1 MKITKALLVRKH
13 ACRGQVD
20 LFAEL
25 FPEGVVITESIC
37 LAHAAEFDWDWAAR
51 KLLRPPARKACVEAM
66 APARKACDEAYALA
80 REAYALA
87 WKPYKDVCATAR
99 KACWEAR
106 VLARKTCDEACAPAR
121 KACDEACA
129 LAFARAA
136 EGGAE

>member
-1 MKITKALLVRKH
+1 MKITKALLISKH

-37 LAHAAEFDWDWAAR
+37 LAHATEFDWDWAAR
-51 KLLRPPARKACVEAM
+51 KLLRPPAREACDEAM
-66 APARKACDEAYALA
+66 APARKARDEAYALA
-80 REAYALA
+80 REARVLA
-87 WKPYKDVCATAR
+87 WKT
-99 KACWEAR
+99 
-106 VLARKTCDEACAPAR
+106 
-121 KACDEACA
+121 CDEACA

>member
-1 MKITKALLVRKH
+1 MKITKALLIRKH

-37 LAHAAEFDWDWAAR
+37 LAHATEFDWDWAAR
-51 KLLRPPARKACVEAM
+51 KLLRPPARKAC
-66 APARKACDEAYALA
+66 DEAHALA
-80 REAYALA
+80 Q
-87 WKPYKDVCATAR
+87 
-99 KACWEAR
+99 KA
-106 VLARKTCDEACAPAR
+106 CDEACAPAW
-121 KACDEACA
+121 KACDEARVLAWKACDEACALAQKACNEACA

>member
-1 MKITKALLVRKH
+1 MKITKALLIRKH

-37 LAHAAEFDWDWAAR
+37 LAHATEFDWDWAAR
-51 KLLRPPARKACVEAM
+51 KLLRPPAWKACDEAM
-66 APARKACDEAYALA
+66 ALARKACDEAYALA
-80 REAYALA
+80 WKAY
-87 WKPYKDVCATAR
+87 DEATA
-99 KACWEAR
+99 
-106 VLARKTCDEACAPAR
+106 LARKTCDEACAPAW
-121 KACDEACA
+121 KARGEAMA

>member
-1 MKITKALLVRKH
+1 MKITKALLIHKH

-51 KLLRPPARKACVEAM
+51 KLLQPPAREACDEAM
-66 APARKACDEAYALA
+66 APARKACIEAMAPAWKAYVEAY
-80 REAYALA
+80 
-87 WKPYKDVCATAR
+87 
-99 KACWEAR
+99 
-106 VLARKTCDEACAPAR
+106 
-121 KACDEACA
+121 A

>member
-1 MKITKALLVRKH
+1 MKITKALLIRKH

-37 LAHAAEFDWDWAAR
+37 LAHATEFDWDWAAR

-66 APARKACDEAYALA
+66 APARKARDEAYALARKARDEAYALA

-87 WKPYKDVCATAR
+87 WKPYKD
-99 KACWEAR
+99 ACVIAQ
-106 VLARKTCDEACAPAR
+106 

>member
-1 MKITKALLVRKH
+1 MKITKALLISKH

-51 KLLRPPARKACVEAM
+51 KLLRPPAREACDEAM
-66 APARKACDEAYALA
+66 ALAWKACDEACAP
-80 REAYALA
+80 A
-87 WKPYKDVCATAR
+87 W

-106 VLARKTCDEACAPAR
+106 VLARKTCDEAWAPAR

-136 EGGAE
+136 EGDAE

>member
-1 MKITKALLVRKH
+1 MKITKALLISKH

-37 LAHAAEFDWDWAAR
+37 LAHATEFDWDWAAR

-66 APARKACDEAYALA
+66 APARKACVESMAPAWKAYVEAY
-80 REAYALA
+80 
-87 WKPYKDVCATAR
+87 
-99 KACWEAR
+99 
-106 VLARKTCDEACAPAR
+106 
-121 KACDEACA
+121 A

>member
-1 MKITKALLVRKH
+1 MKITKALLISKH

-37 LAHAAEFDWDWAAR
+37 LAHATEFDWDWAAK
-51 KLLRPPARKACVEAM
+51 KLLRPPARKACDEAM
-66 APARKACDEAYALA
+66 
-80 REAYALA
+80 
-87 WKPYKDVCATAR
+87 
-99 KACWEAR
+99 
-106 VLARKTCDEACAPAR
+106 APAR

-136 EGGAE
+136 EGDAARRASVYRIKRELEVAP

>member
-1 MKITKALLVRKH
+1 MKITKALLISKH

-37 LAHAAEFDWDWAAR
+37 LAHATEFDWDWAAR
-51 KLLRPPARKACVEAM
+51 KLLRPPAREACDEAM
-66 APARKACDEAYALA
+66 APVRKARDEAYALA

-106 VLARKTCDEACAPAR
+106 VLARTTCDEACVIAR

>member
-1 MKITKALLVRKH
+1 MKITKALLISKH

-51 KLLRPPARKACVEAM
+51 KLLRPPAWKACDEAV
-66 APARKACDEAYALA
+66 ALARKACDEAYALA
-80 REAYALA
+80 R
-87 WKPYKDVCATAR
+87 
-99 KACWEAR
+99 KA
-106 VLARKTCDEACAPAR
+106 CDEACALAQ
-121 KACDEACA
+121 KACNEACA

>member
-1 MKITKALLVRKH
+1 MKITKALLIRKH

-37 LAHAAEFDWDWAAR
+37 LAHATEFDWDWAAK
-51 KLLRPPARKACVEAM
+51 KLLRPPARKACDEAM
-66 APARKACDEAYALA
+66 APAWKACVEAYELARKACDEA
-80 REAYALA
+80 
-87 WKPYKDVCATAR
+87 
-99 KACWEAR
+99 
-106 VLARKTCDEACAPAR
+106 CAPAQ
-121 KACDEACA
+121 KACNEACA

>member
-1 MKITKALLVRKH
+1 MKITKALLIRKH

-37 LAHAAEFDWDWAAR
+37 LAHATEFDWDWAAR

-66 APARKACDEAYALA
+66 APA
-80 REAYALA
+80 
-87 WKPYKDVCATAR
+87 W
-99 KACWEAR
+99 
-106 VLARKTCDEACAPAR
+106 

>member
-1 MKITKALLVRKH
+1 MKITKALLIRKH

-37 LAHAAEFDWDWAAR
+37 LAHATEFDWDWAAR
-51 KLLRPPARKACVEAM
+51 KLLRPPARKACDEAM
-66 APARKACDEAYALA
+66 APARKACVEVMAPAWKAYVEAY
-80 REAYALA
+80 
-87 WKPYKDVCATAR
+87 
-99 KACWEAR
+99 
-106 VLARKTCDEACAPAR
+106 
-121 KACDEACA
+121 A

>member
-1 MKITKALLVRKH
+1 MKITKALLICKH

-37 LAHAAEFDWDWAAR
+37 LAHATEFDWDWAAK
-51 KLLRPPARKACVEAM
+51 KLLRPPARKACDEAMAPARKACVEAM
-66 APARKACDEAYALA
+66 APAWKAYVEAY
-80 REAYALA
+80 
-87 WKPYKDVCATAR
+87 
-99 KACWEAR
+99 
-106 VLARKTCDEACAPAR
+106 
-121 KACDEACA
+121 A

>member
-1 MKITKALLVRKH
+1 MKITKALLIRKH

-51 KLLRPPARKACVEAM
+51 KLLRPPAWKACDEAC
-66 APARKACDEAYALA
+66 APAWKACDEAYALA
-80 REAYALA
+80 R
-87 WKPYKDVCATAR
+87 KTCD
-99 KACWEAR
+99 EAR
-106 VLARKTCDEACAPAR
+106 VLARKTCDEAYALAR

>member
-37 LAHAAEFDWDWAAR
+37 LAHATEFDWDWAAR

-66 APARKACDEAYALA
+66 APARKARDEAYALA

-106 VLARKTCDEACAPAR
+106 VLARKTCDEACVIAR

>member
-1 MKITKALLVRKH
+1 MKITKALLISKH

-37 LAHAAEFDWDWAAR
+37 LAHATEFDWDWAAR

-80 REAYALA
+80 WKAWDEACDELA
-87 WKPYKDVCATAR
+87 WKVCAEARAFAR
-99 KACWEAR
+99 KAW
-106 VLARKTCDEACAPAR
+106 
-121 KACDEACA
+121 DEACA

>member
-1 MKITKALLVRKH
+1 MKITKALLISKH

-37 LAHAAEFDWDWAAR
+37 LAHATEFDWDWAAK
-51 KLLRPPARKACVEAM
+51 KLLRPPAWKACDEAMAPARKACVEAM
-66 APARKACDEAYALA
+66 APAWKAYVEAY
-80 REAYALA
+80 
-87 WKPYKDVCATAR
+87 
-99 KACWEAR
+99 
-106 VLARKTCDEACAPAR
+106 
-121 KACDEACA
+121 A

>member
-1 MKITKALLVRKH
+1 MKITKALLISKH

-37 LAHAAEFDWDWAAR
+37 LAHATEFDWDWAAR

-80 REAYALA
+80 WKAWDEACDELARKACDEAYALA
-87 WKPYKDVCATAR
+87 WKVCAEARAFAR
-99 KACWEAR
+99 KAW
-106 VLARKTCDEACAPAR
+106 
-121 KACDEACA
+121 DEACA

>member
-1 MKITKALLVRKH
+1 MKITKALLIRKH

-37 LAHAAEFDWDWAAR
+37 LAHATEFDWDWAAR
-51 KLLRPPARKACVEAM
+51 KLLRPAARKACVEAM
-66 APARKACDEAYALA
+66 APARKACDEACAPA
-80 REAYALA
+80 WEACDEAYALA
-87 WKPYKDVCATAR
+87 WKAYKDVCVIAR
-99 KACWEAR
+99 KACVEAR
-106 VLARKTCDEACAPAR
+106 VLARKT
-121 KACDEACA
+121 CDEACA

>member
-25 FPEGVVITESIC
+25 FPKGVVITESIC
-37 LAHAAEFDWDWAAR
+37 LAHATEFDWDWAAR
-51 KLLRPPARKACVEAM
+51 KLLRPPAQEACIEAM

-80 REAYALA
+80 RKAYDELAQKACDEAYALA
-87 WKPYKDVCATAR
+87 WKTYVIAQKAR
-99 KACWEAR
+99 
-106 VLARKTCDEACAPAR
+106 
-121 KACDEACA
+121 DEACA

-136 EGGAE
+136 EGDAE